1 MLPVEQT
8 PWAQAWQHALY
19 GPDGFYRQP
28 VGPAGHF
35 ATATQ
40 GGPQLG
46 AVLAGAL
53 VTLMGEHGLTT
64 VVDVGCG
71 RGELLT
77 AVHHAAPDLRCVGV
91 DVVDRPDLPPGV
103 GWVRAG
109 GGAALPASLS
119 DLEDTLLLAHEWLDV
134 VPCTV
139 AQVDHDGALREV
151 LVDPATGRERLGG
164 PLSDAD
170 AQWCER
176 WWPVDSAS
184 PGDRVEVGRSR
195 DEAWGDLVSRLRSGL
210 ALAVDYGHQRG
221 ARPPGGTLTGYRD
234 GRQVPPVPDG
244 SCDITAHVAMDSLVH
259 DDLLDQR
266 TTLRRLGVSGA
277 TPPYELATGD
287 PAAYLAALATS
298 SAAAALTARGGLGD
312 FWWASRSVPPPA
324 VEGARRVRDT
334 GSLSL

>member
-77 AVHHAAPDLRCVGV
+77 AVHQAAPGLRCVGV

-109 GGAALPASLS
+109 GGAALPPGLS

-164 PLSDAD
+164 PLSAAD
-170 AQWCER
+170 ALWCR
-176 WWPVDSAS
+176 ALVAGRRRVARRPGGGRPQPRRGVGATSCPGSGRVWPS
-184 PGDRVEVGRSR
+184 RSTT
-195 DEAWGDLVSRLRSGL
+195 ATSG
-210 ALAVDYGHQRG
+210 GP
-221 ARPPGGTLTGYRD
+221 ARP
-234 GRQVPPVPDG
+234 
-244 SCDITAHVAMDSLVH
+244 
-259 DDLLDQR
+259 
-266 TTLRRLGVSGA
+266 
-277 TPPYELATGD
+277 
-287 PAAYLAALATS
+287 AA
-298 SAAAALTARGGLGD
+298 
-312 FWWASRSVPPPA
+312 P
-324 VEGARRVRDT
+324 
-334 GSLSL
+334 

>member
-1 MLPVEQT
+1 VLPVEQT
-8 PWAQAWQHALY
+8 PWAQAWQRALY
-19 GPDGFYRQP
+19 GADGFYQQP

-77 AVHHAAPDLRCVGV
+77 AVHRAAPGLRCVGV
-91 DVVDRPDLPPGV
+91 DVVDRPDLPPRV
-103 GWVRAG
+103 GWMRAE
-109 GGAALPASLS
+109 GGAALPPGLS

-151 LVDPATGRERLGG
+151 LVDPATGLERLGG
-164 PLSDAD
+164 PLSAAD
-170 AQWCER
+170 AQWCRR
-176 WWPVDSAS
+176 WWPVDAAS
-184 PGDRVEVGRSR
+184 PGDRVEVGRTR
-195 DEAWGDLVSRLRSGL
+195 DEAWADLVSRLRSGL
-210 ALAVDYGHQRG
+210 ALAVDYGHRRQ
-221 ARPPGGTLTGYRD
+221 ARPAGGTLTGYRD

-266 TTLRRLGVSGA
+266 TALRRLGLSGA
-277 TPPYELATGD
+277 TPPYELATGN

-312 FWWASRSVPPPA
+312 FWWASSTVPPARGATGPA
-324 VEGARRVRDT
+324 GT
-334 GSLSL
+334 

>member
-40 GGPQLG
+40 GGPQMG

-77 AVHHAAPDLRCVGV
+77 AVHHAAPGLRCVGV

-109 GGAALPASLS
+109 GGAALPAGLS

-164 PLSDAD
+164 PLSAAD
-170 AQWCER
+170 AR
-176 WWPVDSAS
+176 GASA
-184 PGDRVEVGRSR
+184 GGRST
-195 DEAWGDLVSRLRSGL
+195 
-210 ALAVDYGHQRG
+210 
-221 ARPPGGTLTGYRD
+221 ARRP
-234 GRQVPPVPDG
+234 
-244 SCDITAHVAMDSLVH
+244 
-259 DDLLDQR
+259 
-266 TTLRRLGVSGA
+266 
-277 TPPYELATGD
+277 ATGWR
-287 PAAYLAALATS
+287 
-298 SAAAALTARGGLGD
+298 SAAAATRRGATSCPGSGRV
-312 FWWASRSVPPPA
+312 WRSRSTTATSGRPA
-324 VEGARRVRDT
+324 RPAAP
-334 GSLSL
+334 